1 MKLKL
6 IFCDSFENT
15 FKENIFTENTRSKT
29 QSKTNKVVGQN
40 PMEKLHFYLNPTRN
54 VRQLPSFGKNTLKEL
69 QDSYNM
75 KGGLGQD
82 AKMTPMGL

>member
-1 MKLKL
+1 MKSKL

-15 FKENIFTENTRSKT
+15 FKENIFTKKTRSRT

-54 VRQLPSFGKNTLKEL
+54 VR
-69 QDSYNM
+69 
-75 KGGLGQD
+75 
-82 AKMTPMGL
+82 

>member
-1 MKLKL
+1 MKSKL

-15 FKENIFTENTRSKT
+15 FKENIFTEKTWSKMHF
-29 QSKTNKVVGQN
+29 KT
-40 PMEKLHFYLNPTRN
+40 EKLHFYLNPTRN
-54 VRQLPSFGKNTLKEL
+54 ARQLPSFGKNTLKEL
-69 QDSYNM
+69 QDSYNI